1 MSNDTTTMLQALQ
14 AAQQLIQHNQT
25 NGNKV
30 VSLYGLKTAVN
41 QAHTVSTAIVQ
52 MVNDF
57 DGDDDN
63 LIDMLDLMQKM
74 IGQIKDVADRGLVHG
89 NLTKTEQH
97 FARLVLR
104 S

>member
-1 MSNDTTTMLQALQ
+1 MSNACAICHTYHRDGEAAHVNPLSAAFIARASLRHWREDGQADWIARAERWL
-14 AAQQLIQHNQT
+14 
-25 NGNKV
+25 
-30 VSLYGLKTAVN
+30 
-41 QAHTVSTAIVQ
+41 
-52 MVNDF
+52 
-57 DGDDDN
+57 DN